1 MQTNGGVGIRVGGV
15 DAQPYKCHFTSR
27 FHWIS
32 GAKSNASAAP
42 ALKLS
47 EPDDKNKYYARRLF
61 IFMGTETAALVQARV
76 RVNRII
82 PGEIANFD
90 KLTFNT
96 PF

>member
-1 MQTNGGVGIRVGGV
+1 MSFHQQIPLDKRS
-15 DAQPYKCHFTSR
+15 QIKCERRS
-27 FHWIS
+27 
-32 GAKSNASAAP
+32 

-61 IFMGTETAALVQARV
+61 IFMGTETAALVQARK